1 MSLVDTTTGEVVDL
15 LDAPSALRL
24 ARQITS
30 QIERVNI
37 EVGALVEVVADAL
50 AGRAWVALGYGSWAD
65 LVDGMG
71 WEFRPRTSTD
81 RAALAQVFRESGMS
95 LRAIGKVVGANH
107 QTVANDLSKNRHL
120 PETGQVNEPEQVHAT
135 DGKTYPATRPPLA
148 TNSRGEG
155 DDDTGSDGEIGGPEL
170 PESEPSPKTSTPPE
184 TVGLTGETVEQTEPQ
199 SSAPVSPTR
208 RLVTVHDFLKPVTSH
223 SWLTGVDPAVFWELD
238 NPDMADTFLMW
249 IDSMTAYGQQL
260 RAAQPNHL
268 RLVGGT
274 E

>member
-1 MSLVDTTTGEVVDL
+1 MT
-15 LDAPSALRL
+15 A
-24 ARQITS
+24 
-30 QIERVNI
+30 IEHSPEGV
-37 EVGALVEVVADAL
+37 AVEVFPLLAENEARLLTDEINSDAVSVAVKVAQ
-50 AGRAWVALGYGSWAD
+50 AWRGQAWKALGYKSWEDYAD
-65 LVDGMG
+65 AELPMLGTT
-71 WEFRPRTSTD
+71 RAD
-81 RAALAQVFRESGMS
+81 RHVLLIGLRNVGMS
-95 LRAIGKVVGANH
+95 TRAIAAVTGLH
-107 QTVANDLSKNRHL
+107 HSTVARGVANAT
-120 PETGQVNEPEQVHAT
+120 PEITGT
-135 DGKTYPATRPPLA
+135 DGKTYPATRPPHA

-170 PESEPSPKTSTPPE
+170 PESELSPKTSTPPE

-208 RLVTVHDFLKPVTSH
+208 RLVTVHDFLEPVKS
-223 SWLTGVDPAVFWELD
+223 SWLTGVDPAVFWGLN

>member
-95 LRAIGKVVGANH
+95 LRAIGKVVGASKS
-107 QTVANDLSKNRHL
+107 TVERDLDQLSHL
-120 PETGQVNEPEQVHAT
+120 GQLDGPEQVHTT

-148 TNSRGEG
+148 TNSKGEG

-208 RLVTVHDFLKPVTSH
+208 RLVTVHDFLEPVKS
-223 SWLTGVDPAVFWELD
+223 SWLTGVDPAVFWGLN

-260 RAAQPNHL
+260 RATKPNHL

>member
-15 LDAPSALRL
+15 LDAGQALAL
-24 ARQITS
+24 VKKIGGQLD
-30 QIERVNI
+30 RVNV
-37 EVGALVEVVADAL
+37 ETGSLVELVADAL
-50 AGRAWVALGYGSWAD
+50 KGKAWVSLGYGSWVEMVEA
-65 LVDGMG
+65 LR
-71 WEFRPRTSTD
+71 WEFRPATTTD
-81 RAALAQVFRESGMS
+81 RAALSLALRESGMS
-95 LRAIGKVVGANH
+95 LRAIGKVVGASKS
-107 QTVANDLSKNRHL
+107 TVERDLDQLSHL
-120 PETGQVNEPEQVHAT
+120 GQLDGPEQVHTT

-170 PESEPSPKTSTPPE
+170 PESELSPKTSTPPE

-238 NPDMADTFLMW
+238 NPKMAETFLTW
-249 IDSMTAYGQQL
+249 VDSMTAYGQQL

>member
-1 MSLVDTTTGEVVDL
+1 MSLVDTATGEIVDI

-37 EVGALVEVVADAL
+37 EVGALVEVIADAL

-95 LRAIGKVVGANH
+95 LRAIGKVIGAPKS
-107 QTVANDLSKNRHL
+107 TIADDLNQLS
-120 PETGQVNEPEQVHAT
+120 ETGQLDGPEQVHT
-135 DGKTYPATRPPLA
+135 TNGKTYPATRPPLA
-148 TNSRGEG
+148 TSSRGEG
-155 DDDTGSDGEIGGPEL
+155 DDGTVSDGEIGSPEL
-170 PESEPSPKTSTPPE
+170 PEPEPSPKTSTPPE
-184 TVGLTGETVEQTEPQ
+184 AVGLTGETVEQTEPQ

-208 RLVTVHDFLKPVTSH
+208 RLVTVHDFLEPVKS
-223 SWLTGVDPAVFWELD
+223 SWLTGVDPVVFWGLN

>member
-1 MSLVDTTTGEVVDL
+1 MSLVDTTTGEVVD
-15 LDAPSALRL
+15 
-24 ARQITS
+24 
-30 QIERVNI
+30 
-37 EVGALVEVVADAL
+37 EVVPALTYDEARALTDEINNDTLQASIKVAQAWQGQAWKPLGYKSWEDYADAEL
-50 AGRAWVALGYGSWAD
+50 PMLGTTRAGRHVLLIG
-65 LVDGMG
+65 LRNV
-71 WEFRPRTSTD
+71 
-81 RAALAQVFRESGMS
+81 GMS
-95 LRAIGKVVGANH
+95 TRAIAAVTGLH
-107 QTVANDLSKNRHL
+107 HSTVARGVANAT
-120 PETGQVNEPEQVHAT
+120 PEITGT

-170 PESEPSPKTSTPPE
+170 PESELSPKTSTPPE

-238 NPDMADTFLMW
+238 NPKMAETFLTW
-249 IDSMTAYGQQL
+249 VDSMTAYGQQL

>member
-15 LDAPSALRL
+15 LDAGQALAL
-24 ARQITS
+24 VKKIGGQLD
-30 QIERVNI
+30 RVNV
-37 EVGALVEVVADAL
+37 ETGSLVELVADAL
-50 AGRAWVALGYGSWAD
+50 KGKAWVSLGYGSWVEMVEA
-65 LVDGMG
+65 LR
-71 WEFRPRTSTD
+71 WEFRPATTTD
-81 RAALAQVFRESGMS
+81 RAALSLALRESGMS
-95 LRAIGKVVGANH
+95 LRAIGKVVGASKS
-107 QTVANDLSKNRHL
+107 TVERDLDQLSHL
-120 PETGQVNEPEQVHAT
+120 GQLDGPEQVHTT
-135 DGKTYPATRPPLA
+135 DGKTYPATRPPHA

-170 PESEPSPKTSTPPE
+170 PESELSPKTSTPPE

-238 NPDMADTFLMW
+238 NPKMAETFLTW
-249 IDSMTAYGQQL
+249 VDSMTAYGQQL

>member
-15 LDAPSALRL
+15 LDAGQALAL
-24 ARQITS
+24 VKKIGGQLD
-30 QIERVNI
+30 RVNV
-37 EVGALVEVVADAL
+37 ETGSLVELVADAL
-50 AGRAWVALGYGSWAD
+50 KGKAWVSLGYGSWVEMVEA
-65 LVDGMG
+65 LR
-71 WEFRPRTSTD
+71 WEFRPATTTD
-81 RAALAQVFRESGMS
+81 RAALSLALRESGMS
-95 LRAIGKVVGANH
+95 LRAIGKVVGASKS
-107 QTVANDLSKNRHL
+107 TVERDLDQLSHL
-120 PETGQVNEPEQVHAT
+120 GQLDGPEQVHTT

-208 RLVTVHDFLKPVTSH
+208 RLVTVHDFLEPVKS
-223 SWLTGVDPAVFWELD
+223 SWLLGVDPAVFWGLD

>member
-15 LDAPSALRL
+15 LDAGQALAL
-24 ARQITS
+24 VKKIGGQLD
-30 QIERVNI
+30 RVNV
-37 EVGALVEVVADAL
+37 ETGSLVELVADAL
-50 AGRAWVALGYGSWAD
+50 KGKAWVSLGYGSWVEMVEA
-65 LVDGMG
+65 LR
-71 WEFRPRTSTD
+71 WEFRPATTTD
-81 RAALAQVFRESGMS
+81 RAALSLALRESGMS

-170 PESEPSPKTSTPPE
+170 PESELSPKTSTPPE

-199 SSAPVSPTR
+199 SPAPVSPTR
-208 RLVTVHDFLKPVTSH
+208 RLVTVHDFLEPVKS
-223 SWLTGVDPAVFWELD
+223 SWLTGVDPAVFWGLN

>member
-1 MSLVDTTTGEVVDL
+1 MSLVNTNTGEFVAEVI
-15 LDAPSALRL
+15 PALTYDE
-24 ARQITS
+24 AR
-30 QIERVNI
+30 
-37 EVGALVEVVADAL
+37 ALTDEINNDTLQASIKVAQAWQGQAWKPLGYKSWEDYADAEL
-50 AGRAWVALGYGSWAD
+50 PLLGSNQANRHVL
-65 LVDGMG
+65 LVSL
-71 WEFRPRTSTD
+71 RN
-81 RAALAQVFRESGMS
+81 VGMS
-95 LRAIGKVVGANH
+95 TRAIAAVTGLHHSTIARG
-107 QTVANDLSKNRHL
+107 VANAT
-120 PETGQVNEPEQVHAT
+120 PEITGT

-148 TNSRGEG
+148 TNSKGEG

-170 PESEPSPKTSTPPE
+170 PESELSPKTSTPPE

-208 RLVTVHDFLKPVTSH
+208 RLVTVHDFLEPVKS
-223 SWLTGVDPAVFWELD
+223 SWLTGVDPAVFWGLN